1 MSKIIRRTLLGLV
14 GLVVLAAAFLW
25 VVGPRNVVGMLR
37 YDQRR
42 EGDLRVGVPAPD
54 VSLVA
59 LDGRTPV
66 RIADSIGKQPLVIVG
81 DRSKIEA
88 EVKSLN
94 LGPIRV
100 LAVDEIFGVAKK

>member
-14 GLVVLAAAFLW
+14 GLVVLAAAAFLW

-66 RIADSIGKQPLVIVG
+66 RIADSIGNQPLVIV
-81 DRSKIEA
+81 
-88 EVKSLN
+88 
-94 LGPIRV
+94 
-100 LAVDEIFGVAKK
+100 FGSYT

>member
-14 GLVVLAAAFLW
+14 GLVVLAAAAFLW
-25 VVGPRNVVGMLR
+25 VVGPRNVMGMLR

-54 VSLVA
+54 VSLVS

-66 RIADSIGKQPLVIVG
+66 RIANSIGKQPLVMV
-81 DRSKIEA
+81 
-88 EVKSLN
+88 
-94 LGPIRV
+94 
-100 LAVDEIFGVAKK
+100 FGSYT

>member
-1 MSKIIRRTLLGLV
+1 MSKIIRRALLGLV
-14 GLVVLAAAFLW
+14 GLVVLAAAAFLW

-66 RIADSIGKQPLVIVG
+66 RIADSIGHQPLVIV
-81 DRSKIEA
+81 
-88 EVKSLN
+88 
-94 LGPIRV
+94 
-100 LAVDEIFGVAKK
+100 FGSYT

>member
-14 GLVVLAAAFLW
+14 GLVVLVAAAFLW
-25 VVGPRNVVGMLR
+25 VVGPRNVLGMLR

-66 RIADSIGKQPLVIVG
+66 RIANSIGRQPLVIV
-81 DRSKIEA
+81 
-88 EVKSLN
+88 
-94 LGPIRV
+94 
-100 LAVDEIFGVAKK
+100 FGSYT

>member
-1 MSKIIRRTLLGLV
+1 MSKIIKRTLLGLV
-14 GLVVLAAAFLW
+14 GLVVLAAAAFLW

-42 EGDLRVGVPAPD
+42 EGELRVGVPAPD

-66 RIADSIGKQPLVIVG
+66 RIADSIGKQPLVIV
-81 DRSKIEA
+81 
-88 EVKSLN
+88 
-94 LGPIRV
+94 
-100 LAVDEIFGVAKK
+100 FGSYT

>member
-1 MSKIIRRTLLGLV
+1 MSKIIKRTLLGLAI
-14 GLVVLAAAFLW
+14 LVVVAIGGLFW
-25 VVGPRNVVGMLR
+25 VIGPRNVFGMLR

-66 RIADSIGKQPLVIVG
+66 RIASSIGKQPLVIV
-81 DRSKIEA
+81 
-88 EVKSLN
+88 
-94 LGPIRV
+94 
-100 LAVDEIFGVAKK
+100 FGSYT

>member
-1 MSKIIRRTLLGLV
+1 MSKIIKRTLLGLV
-14 GLVVLAAAFLW
+14 GLVVLAAAAFLW
-25 VVGPRNVVGMLR
+25 MVGPRNVIGMLR

-66 RIADSIGKQPLVIVG
+66 RIADSMGKQPLVIV
-81 DRSKIEA
+81 
-88 EVKSLN
+88 
-94 LGPIRV
+94 
-100 LAVDEIFGVAKK
+100 FGSYT

>member
-14 GLVVLAAAFLW
+14 GLVVLAAAAFLW
-25 VVGPRNVVGMLR
+25 VVGPRNVLGMLR

-54 VSLVA
+54 VSLVS

-66 RIADSIGKQPLVIVG
+66 RIANSIGKQPLVIV
-81 DRSKIEA
+81 
-88 EVKSLN
+88 
-94 LGPIRV
+94 
-100 LAVDEIFGVAKK
+100 FGSYT

>member
-1 MSKIIRRTLLGLV
+1 MSKIIKRTLLGLAI
-14 GLVVLAAAFLW
+14 LVVVAIGGLFW
-25 VVGPRNVVGMLR
+25 VIGPRNVIGMLR

-66 RIADSIGKQPLVIVG
+66 RIANSIGKQPLVIV
-81 DRSKIEA
+81 
-88 EVKSLN
+88 
-94 LGPIRV
+94 
-100 LAVDEIFGVAKK
+100 FGSYT